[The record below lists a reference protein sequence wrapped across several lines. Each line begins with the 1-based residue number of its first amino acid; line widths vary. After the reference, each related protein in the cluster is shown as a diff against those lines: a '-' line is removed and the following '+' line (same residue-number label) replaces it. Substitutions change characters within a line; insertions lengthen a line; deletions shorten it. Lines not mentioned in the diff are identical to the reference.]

1 MLPIPVWS
9 QSHSAESIIFSS
21 RKWPFLH
28 NVSIREDAIRNL
40 VWKSGQLS
48 LKPRPPP
55 ASVCRLSS
63 MTCRRYVS
71 ASEPSCPAAPGT
83 GSLVSSMTVPAAVC
97 PAEGSSEPEVMHS
110 MSIPAG
116 VSSIL
121 IPSMMYSEYRA
132 DEFSFIKF
140 NYTP

>member
-1 MLPIPVWS
+1 M
-9 QSHSAESIIFSS
+9 
-21 RKWPFLH
+21 
-28 NVSIREDAIRNL
+28 RNL

-48 LKPRPPP
+48 LKSRPPA
-55 ASVCRLSS
+55 ASAFRLRS
-63 MTCRRYVS
+63 MTFRRYVS
-71 ASEPSCPAAPGT
+71 VSDPSCPAAPGT

-97 PAEGSSEPEVMHS
+97 PEEGSSESEVMHS

-116 VSSIL
+116 VLSIL